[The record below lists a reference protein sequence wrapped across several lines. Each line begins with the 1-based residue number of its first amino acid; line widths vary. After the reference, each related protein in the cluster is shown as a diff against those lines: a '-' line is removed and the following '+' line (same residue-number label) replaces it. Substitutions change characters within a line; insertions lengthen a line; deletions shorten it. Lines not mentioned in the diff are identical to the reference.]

1 MPKPNRLYFI
11 DAVRAF
17 AILMMLQGHFI
28 DTLLNPIYRDKGNTI
43 YNIWV
48 YFRGITAPVFFTIS
62 GLVFAYL
69 LLRAH
74 AKGDDKPRIKKGLF
88 RGLLLIV
95 IGYSLRINVFSW
107 LSGYFS
113 SYFFVIDVLQCI
125 GLSLILLVGLHLV
138 FKKHSYIFSIVLFT
152 IGCLCFVSEPLYR
165 NLNLDSISPI
175 IGNYM
180 SKSNG
185 SVFTILPWFGYSAF
199 GAFLSTVFFRHVH
212 RNKFKVAT
220 IITFFVVGYALI
232 YHSSWILLELYGITD
247 IELLKR
253 SADYNYLFTRLG
265 NVLILFGVFYSLERF
280 LKQSII
286 ARIGE
291 KTLSIYVIHFI
302 LLYGSFT
309 GYGLKRF
316 LNKSLEPYEAII
328 GAILFMVVVCIIS
341 FHYAKTNAFVY
352 NLIRKTI
359 DKFKK

>member
-1 MPKPNRLYFI
+1 
-11 DAVRAF
+11 
-17 AILMMLQGHFI
+17 
-28 DTLLNPIYRDKGNTI
+28 
-43 YNIWV
+43 
-48 YFRGITAPVFFTIS
+48 
-62 GLVFAYL
+62 
-69 LLRAH
+69 
-74 AKGDDKPRIKKGLF
+74 
-88 RGLLLIV
+88 
-95 IGYSLRINVFSW
+95 
-107 LSGYFS
+107 
-113 SYFFVIDVLQCI
+113 
-125 GLSLILLVGLHLV
+125 
-138 FKKHSYIFSIVLFT
+138 
-152 IGCLCFVSEPLYR
+152 
-165 NLNLDSISPI
+165 
-175 IGNYM
+175 M

-220 IITFFVVGYALI
+220 IITFFVVGYVLI
-232 YHSSWILLELYGITD
+232 YHSSCILLELYGITD

-265 NVLILFGVFYSLERF
+265 NVLILFGVFYSFERF

-316 LNKSLEPYEAII
+316 LNKSLEHYEAII
-328 GAILFMVVVCIIS
+328 GAILFMIVVCIIS

-359 DKFKK
+359 DKFNK